1 MSEVKIFTH
10 PLFRQN
16 CTEAM
21 AKSLVQRF
29 TAYKKHVKLQNTFG
43 REEKYTKPE
52 WVKDC
57 NLWHIH
63 VKDASSGGWPKK
75 ILPNLDVFRLTSDS
89 ALIYTRGD
97 QQPDYYLLI
106 NFVTNAHSLYGGTE
120 KFVRDMARIA
130 EGFRNVY

>member
-16 CTEAM
+16 CTEEM

-29 TAYKKHVKLQNTFG
+29 TDYKKHEKIQDTFG
-43 REEKYTKPE
+43 REEKYTRPE
-52 WVKDC
+52 SVKAN

-63 VKDASSGGWPKK
+63 VKDASSKGWPKK
-75 ILPNLDVFRLTSDS
+75 IPRSFDVFRLTSNS
-89 ALIYTRGD
+89 ALIYTWGER
-97 QQPDYYLLI
+97 QPDYFLLI
-106 NFVTNAHSLYGGTE
+106 NFVTDAHALYGGTE